1 MTPRI
6 PLARAASSGP
16 QAPEA
21 DAPKVAGAATSPGRA
36 RRPQM
41 LHWTE
46 SCVCCPEAATTPPAC
61 PESQPPLA
69 PSLPFC
75 GQDAE
80 AQGQRRLKPGRTTK
94 ARTCPGHT
102 RWSAHVTHG
111 APKSARQR
119 PEDRQPGAHLNT
131 GRPPRPL
138 QGTRGDRPAASG
150 LGAGRFGIRSHISLT
165 PELCPQH

>member
-1 MTPRI
+1 MSPRI

-41 LHWTE
+41 LPWTE

-61 PESQPPLA
+61 PESQAPLA

-80 AQGQRRLKPGRTTK
+80 AQGQRGLKPGQTTT

-102 RWSAHVTHG
+102 RWSVHVTHG
-111 APKSARQR
+111 GTEICAAEARG
-119 PEDRQPGAHLNT
+119 PTAT
-131 GRPPRPL
+131 
-138 QGTRGDRPAASG
+138 S
-150 LGAGRFGIRSHISLT
+150 T
-165 PELCPQH
+165 PEHGATAMPTSGDTG